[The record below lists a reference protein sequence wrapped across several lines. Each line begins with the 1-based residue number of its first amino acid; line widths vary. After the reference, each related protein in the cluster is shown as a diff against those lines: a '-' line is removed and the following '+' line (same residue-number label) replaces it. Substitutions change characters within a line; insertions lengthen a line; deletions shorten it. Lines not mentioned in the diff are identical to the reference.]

1 MRLTRVRIY
10 GFKTFAEKT
19 EFSLDG
25 GVIAVVGPNGC
36 GKSNLVDAILWGL
49 GEGSIKHLRASS
61 SQDVIFSGSQNRKPV
76 GYAEVSLCFDNED
89 GTLPIDAA
97 EVWITRRLTRG
108 GDSDYSINRQ
118 SCRLKDILELLADS
132 GLGRAGYAIVGQKE
146 IDQALAASAEDRR
159 AWIDEAAGVQRYRAR
174 KVESLRR
181 LASAKDSLSRVD
193 DIITELDSQR
203 EPLREEAEV
212 AVRFKQLD
220 SALREVEIGL
230 LIRDFCNAVH
240 ELQNLEEK
248 ISQSAGL
255 VERERT
261 TAHQLEQELEGDQE
275 KVRSLDSQIDRT
287 RALHQEQ
294 MTLQER
300 TEANVK
306 ITEEKI
312 SSLTAQEKNLKEDAT
327 TVSNRLGEATKDAE
341 LTKQEAASE
350 LELFEK
356 IQSESAGASSESKKL
371 SDDLKLAEKQLQ
383 EAREKKTLRMKW
395 EAEKE
400 AQQGRVKQLQREV
413 SGIEKSLPQLLRD
426 IDTAQK
432 EFGLASAELVTLDED
447 LARLQTQIEAIK
459 KEEDKEAS
467 VLRDSLSERASLEG
481 RRRGIEATLDAHEGL
496 SQGSRAVLE
505 ARDRGLIKGNF
516 ESVADAIDVDKE
528 YSLAIET
535 ALGASANDLIVDN
548 DYEAK
553 EAVQWLKQNRAGR
566 CTFQPISLMRR
577 QEPSSELRRVLNER
591 GVINRASA
599 LVNCDRRVEPVI
611 ESLLGRIVI
620 VDTIDDALKLA
631 RTSGWSRMVTLDGEV
646 VHSSGAVTGG
656 QSQRQGYGIVQ
667 RRADLA
673 EIEKEIAQIDKLIA
687 GADKRKQER
696 LKLIA
701 ENEGHIADAKERR
714 KIAKEPADEAE
725 QLVKALE
732 GEHRDAERQLNKA
745 KHELEQIEKASAGGI
760 EDVDISEFEKSRDQ
774 ALHLV
779 ASKSA
784 DAEQAEIRLREAQER
799 VRQAQIR
806 QYAADKRLESARDA
820 EVHRERRLENLGPER
835 EKLAQQV
842 QELRRG
848 AEGHAAEK
856 QTLMVKLT
864 EITRERRE
872 LSESMQSRQEGLKNA
887 RDNVMALSE
896 ANHQNEL
903 SRARA
908 ETKRATLAERL
919 MDAYGLNESD
929 ALAQENMH
937 EVPADAQTV
946 VGRLRREIKAMGDVN
961 TGAIEAYER
970 LSERLESLSLQ
981 RDDIL
986 NGIQQVEASIS
997 ELDKLTRDRF
1007 VSTFEAVRA
1016 EFSVMFTRLFGG
1028 GAASI
1033 ELTDAN
1039 KVLESGVDIEVQLP
1053 GKKRQPLQLLSGG
1066 ERSLCAS
1073 AFLFALLKVKP
1084 APLVVLDEVDAPLD
1098 GRNVERFAN
1107 TLEEFSKTI
1116 QFIVITHNP
1125 ATIEIAPNWLGVTMQ
1140 EPGISTLVPAKLPDS
1155 KAVVQHES
1163 AIPIGAQISSN

>member
-1 MRLTRVRIY
+1 MRLTRVRIF

-76 GYAEVSLCFDNED
+76 GFAEVSLCFDNED
-89 GTLPIDAA
+89 GTLPIDAS

-108 GDSDYSINRQ
+108 GDSDYTINRQ

-159 AWIDEAAGVQRYRAR
+159 SWIDEAAGVQRYRAR

-181 LASAKDSLSRVD
+181 LNAARDSLSRVD
-193 DIITELDSQR
+193 DIIRELESQR
-203 EPLREEAEV
+203 EPLREEAEI
-212 AVRFKQLD
+212 AARFKQLD
-220 SALREVEIGL
+220 AALREVEIGL

-240 ELQNLEEK
+240 ELESLEEK
-248 ISQSAGL
+248 ISQSAHL
-255 VERERT
+255 VERERVNS
-261 TAHQLEQELEGDQE
+261 ARLEQELEKDGGRVQI
-275 KVRSLDSQIDRT
+275 LDSQIEKT
-287 RALHQEQ
+287 RSHHQEQ

-300 TEANVK
+300 AEANVK

-312 SSLTAQEKNLKEDAT
+312 SSLIAQEKNLKEDEST
-327 TVSNRLGEATKDAE
+327 ISNRLSEAAKDAE
-341 LTKQEAASE
+341 AAVVEVAAE
-350 LELFEK
+350 LDLLQK
-356 IQSESAGASSESKKL
+356 IQTESAGASTESKAL
-371 SDDLKLAEKQLQ
+371 SAALTLAEKNLQ

-395 EAEKE
+395 EAERE
-400 AQQGRVKQLQREV
+400 AQQGRSKLLIREI
-413 SGIEKSLPQLLRD
+413 SGIEKSLPQLIRD
-426 IDTAQK
+426 MEAARKDF
-432 EFGLASAELVTLDED
+432 EVASSAIQEHDAALG
-447 LARLQTQIEAIK
+447 RLQTNIETIK
-459 KEEDKEAS
+459 KEEDKES
-467 VLRDSLSERASLEG
+467 SKMRDSLSERASLEG

-505 ARDRGLIKGNF
+505 ARDRGLLKGSF
-516 ESVADAIDVDKE
+516 ESVADSIDVDKE

-535 ALGASANDLIVDN
+535 ALGASANDLIVDS
-548 DYEAK
+548 DHEAK
-553 EAVQWLKQNRAGR
+553 QAVQWLKENRAGR

-577 QEPSSELRRVLNER
+577 QDPSPELRRILNER
-591 GVINRASA
+591 GVINRASD
-599 LVNCDRRVEPVI
+599 LVRCERRVEPVL

-631 RTSGWSRMVTLDGEV
+631 KTSGWSRMVTLDGEV

-656 QSQRQGYGIVQ
+656 QTQRQGYGIVQ
-667 RRADLA
+667 RRSDLA
-673 EIEKEIAQIDKLIA
+673 ELEKEIAQIDKLLA

-696 LKLIA
+696 AKQVAESEALIT
-701 ENEGHIADAKERR
+701 EHRQERAV
-714 KIAKEPADEAE
+714 AKEPANEAE
-725 QLVKALE
+725 QLLRALE
-732 GEHRDAERQLNKA
+732 EEHRDAERQLNKA
-745 KHELEQIEKASAGGI
+745 KHEIELIEKGAQAGI
-760 EDVDISEFEKSRDQ
+760 DDVDISKFEQVRDES
-774 ALHLV
+774 LKIV

-784 DAEQAEIRLREAQER
+784 DVEQAEIRLREAQER

-806 QYAADKRLESARDA
+806 QYASEKRLESAKDA
-820 EVHRERRLENLGPER
+820 EHHRERRLENLGPER
-835 EKLAQQV
+835 DKLRKQV
-842 QELRRG
+842 DELRIE
-848 AEGHAAEK
+848 AENHGKEK
-856 QTLMVKLT
+856 QTLMIRLT
-864 EITRERRE
+864 ELTKERRE
-872 LSESMQSRQEGLKNA
+872 LSELTMQINEDLKNA
-887 RDNVMALSE
+887 RANVMALSE
-896 ANHQNEL
+896 SNHQNEL
-903 SRARA
+903 ARARA

-919 MDAYGLNESD
+919 MDAYGLNEGD

-937 EVPADAQTV
+937 EVPSDAQSV

-961 TGAIEAYER
+961 TGAIEAFDR

-986 NGIQQVEASIS
+986 HGIEQVEASIG

-1007 VSTFEAVRA
+1007 VTTFEAVRT
-1016 EFSVMFTRLFGG
+1016 EFSVMFTQLFGG
-1028 GAASI
+1028 GSASI
-1033 ELTDAN
+1033 ELSDPA
-1039 KVLESGVDIEVQLP
+1039 KVLESGVEIEVQLP

-1073 AFLFALLKVKP
+1073 AFLFALLTVKP

-1098 GRNVERFAN
+1098 GRNVERFAK
-1107 TLEEFSKTI
+1107 TLEDFSKTI

-1140 EPGISTLVPAKLPDS
+1140 EPGVSTLVPAKLPES
-1155 KAVVQHES
+1155 KAVVQHEA
-1163 AIPIGAQISSN
+1163 AIPVS